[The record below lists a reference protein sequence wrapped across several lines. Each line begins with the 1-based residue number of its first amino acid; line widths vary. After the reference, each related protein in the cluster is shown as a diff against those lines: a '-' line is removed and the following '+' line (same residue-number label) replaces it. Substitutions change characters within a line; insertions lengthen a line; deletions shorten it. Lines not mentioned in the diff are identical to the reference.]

1 MYDEQ
6 PTVIVYFTIKPF
18 HQCEQS
24 LLIPP
29 GKLDV
34 TKNPFAQIIGSLPR
48 KSIAHMCPH
57 NLVFIQDFGDCRML
71 GVAEGL
77 DELLDRDG
85 LMVGEGI
92 AQGAE
97 AGSVDEDVG
106 VRHDPDDGTGEVRVD
121 LVHLLGGARGLEEHG
136 GDLLLAYEDHAVGR
150 GNDVRSSLA

>member
-1 MYDEQ
+1 
-6 PTVIVYFTIKPF
+6 
-18 HQCEQS
+18 
-24 LLIPP
+24 
-29 GKLDV
+29 
-34 TKNPFAQIIGSLPR
+34 
-48 KSIAHMCPH
+48 
-57 NLVFIQDFGDCRML
+57 ML

-136 GDLLLAYEDHAVGR
+136 GDLLLAYEDHAVGH
-150 GNDVRSSLA
+150 GDDVRSSLA